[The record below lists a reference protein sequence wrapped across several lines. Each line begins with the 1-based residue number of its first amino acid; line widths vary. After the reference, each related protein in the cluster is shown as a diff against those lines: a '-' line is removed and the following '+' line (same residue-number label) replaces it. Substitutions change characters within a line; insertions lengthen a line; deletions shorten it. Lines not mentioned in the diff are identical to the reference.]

1 MRIFTKTLFVVTA
14 ALFSF
19 TSNADAKPK
28 KPSGGSVTGDLVIS
42 KVFYN
47 NMKDNQDKAFILAN
61 YIELLNNSADTLDIT
76 GIYIGLTDNTSS
88 TAADFV
94 NSWTAAA
101 MQEAHK
107 DSIALKQIFQIP
119 TEQTYTVAPGQSV
132 VICNAAENHTTV
144 ASKAA
149 DLTGADF
156 EVKSLHT
163 AYKDHHNAD
172 VPELKLVYTYSANNT
187 FLQFMSP
194 GPFGLVLLAADTNVE
209 GCPLGYYKGK
219 TEGAQFKFVPA
230 FKTIDAVDFVEHS
243 VKTEPD
249 ASQKR
254 IGNSYDAGWTATAKP
269 GGNNGEAL
277 VRKTAFVT
285 SDGRKMLFDTNNSSV
300 DFEVTTDLAIRTY
313 SDEVVGM
320 SETTL
325 VIPESGYTEVNY
337 DKPFCGPKSL
347 MFVHVSASNRTE
359 TTDLTYY
366 EFPADSLL
374 LIKGPWIAVG
384 QPGSYTVKLS
394 ESQGVM
400 RTRSS
405 IVNWADEDK
414 KSISQKDRMIYKF
427 QNTKDMV
434 GFQRV
439 PAVEGSYNEA
449 TFSDD
454 ARLYIVVT
462 NAIADKIAG
471 NNGATDH
478 ADLDFISWH
487 GSTPEMAT
495 QGIENVV
502 GNAIGKDVVFDLQGR
517 RVSGTLRAGLYLVNG
532 KKVLVK

>member
-47 NMKDNQDKAFILAN
+47 NMKDNQDKPFILAN
-61 YIELLNNSADTLDIT
+61 YIELYNNCADTLDIT
-76 GIYIGLTDNTSS
+76 GIYLGIADNTSTTS
-88 TAADFV
+88 DKFADA
-94 NSWTAAA
+94 WTAANMA
-101 MQEAHK
+101 EAH
-107 DSIALKQIFQIP
+107 SGCIALKQIFQIP
-119 TEQTYTVAPGQSV
+119 TETTRLLAPGKSL
-132 VICNAAENHTTV
+132 VICNSALNHTTT
-144 ASKAA
+144 ASNAA
-149 DLTGADF
+149 DLSQADY
-156 EVKSLHT
+156 EVKSDKSIYGT
-163 AYKDHHNAD
+163 NHNDA
-172 VPELKLVYTYSANNT
+172 VPELNLVWTNAENNT
-187 FLQFMSP
+187 YLQFMSP
-194 GPFGLVLLAADTNVE
+194 GPYGLVLLAADTKLDTE
-209 GCPLGYYKGK
+209 DYYRNQ
-219 TEGAQFKFVPA
+219 TEGTMFKIVQA
-230 FKTIDAVDFVEHS
+230 YKTIDAVDLVEHT
-243 VKTEPD
+243 VKTEPN
-249 ASQKR
+249 ANQKR
-254 IGNSYDAGWTATAKP
+254 MPDSYDAGFIATAKP

-285 SDGRKMLFDTNNSSV
+285 KSGRKVLFDTNNSSV

-405 IVNWADEDK
+405 IVNWADEDE

-439 PAVEGSYNEA
+439 PAVEGFYNTA

-471 NNGATDH
+471 NNGATDY